1 MSAETNGY
9 RKMIW
14 GIVLLTF
21 QLHINALTFFPS
33 FVGWLIIISGFRH
46 VEQNFSRQT
55 LSLVQSCLFA
65 LLFYSIGEGLI
76 SFFSMDSQ
84 LLNVLMIY
92 SQAIYLVLELTVFHK
107 LLELVVKGF
116 FDANKQSTAE
126 YYIVRDRRYLRLMGS
141 ALVVIIFALT
151 AGTAGMIFI
160 GTIISVIARL
170 YLLTILTSIKNEE
183 RVSLN
188 QSLHP

>member
-14 GIVLLTF
+14 GIVLITF
-21 QLHINALTFFPS
+21 QLHLGVLTLFPY
-33 FVGWLIIISGFRH
+33 FVGWMIIISGFRH
-46 VEQNFSRQT
+46 VEQKFSRQT

-65 LLFYSIGEGLI
+65 LLIFSMGEDLI
-76 SFFSMDSQ
+76 SFFSMDSR

-107 LLELVVKGF
+107 LLELVVQRF

-126 YYIVRDRRYLRLMGS
+126 YYIMRDRRYLWLMGS

-151 AGTAGMIFI
+151 AGTAGMILL
-160 GTIISVIARL
+160 GTIISIIARL
-170 YLLTILTSIKNEE
+170 YLLVILTSIKNEE

-188 QSLHP
+188 QSLQP

>member
-1 MSAETNGY
+1 MSAETSGY

-21 QLHINALTFFPS
+21 QLHIGVLTLVPY
-33 FVGWLIIISGFRH
+33 FVGWMIIISGFRH
-46 VEQNFSRQT
+46 VEQKFSRQT

-65 LLFYSIGEGLI
+65 LLIFSIGEGLI

-116 FDANKQSTAE
+116 FDANKESAAE
-126 YYIVRDRRYLRLMGS
+126 YYIVRDRRYLWLMGS

-151 AGTAGMIFI
+151 AGTAGMILI
-160 GTIISVIARL
+160 GTIISIIARL
-170 YLLTILTSIKNEE
+170 YLLTILTSIKNEK

-188 QSLHP
+188 QSLQS